1 MMLHF
6 FQYLACV
13 VNMKMIFHYT
23 NSPIYSHVIILIRNT
38 GRRLMK
44 NLNKLL
50 RGIMIGYTSFYGIP
64 NNASTDDPAIKG
76 SNFDDQLDLTPI
88 NEKIKIP
95 DHVLRVPERTESGL
109 FASHRSHRSHYSSS
123 TGGGSYTKPKKK
135 YVPIPA
141 APVIKDTTLGVRVLE
156 KGLSGPDVLHLE
168 RLLLSKGYKLIKPNR
183 YFDEKTELVVKDF
196 QKKTGIQADG
206 KVGPL
211 TIYYLTND

>member
-1 MMLHF
+1 MYFGFPSAQNQGCLRHIGPTGLTLPTGLTT
-6 FQYLACV
+6 QALLGVAA
-13 VNMKMIFHYT
+13 
-23 NSPIYSHVIILIRNT
+23 IL
-38 GRRLMK
+38 
-44 NLNKLL
+44 
-50 RGIMIGYTSFYGIP
+50 S
-64 NNASTDDPAIKG
+64 
-76 SNFDDQLDLTPI
+76 Q
-88 NEKIKIP
+88 
-95 DHVLRVPERTESGL
+95 
-109 FASHRSHRSHYSSS
+109 
-123 TGGGSYTKPKKK
+123 KKK